1 MTGLSRFAVV
11 LVRPDSPENIGLAA
25 RGMANTG
32 FADLR
37 IVGLDKLEP
46 PAWRTA
52 IHAESIIEGRA
63 LLPVARRGRRR
74 PRPRPRLDGPR
85 PPRLS
90 AGLPGRGRRPDRANI
105 PAAAR
110 VGLVFGNE
118 RTGLTQDELGLANV
132 RFHIPQASRQP
143 SYNLGVAVTLT
154 LHAIAFR
161 GGPPP
166 ALRRDMPLDH
176 AAQAEAGRRFRDML
190 DSLGFMHDTNRAFII
205 EKVQD
210 IFFRMALTAKD
221 RDVILAMFRKALEGP
236 RERQATTGQERK
248 GAPMNPKELKVVF
261 GDNYKIDVALQGLH
275 RQDRPAGP
283 RRRRRDG
290 PVARSIIS
298 SSRWPPAPGTT
309 PWPSAGSARS
319 RPRGWA

>member
-1 MTGLSRFAVV
+1 MIGFDRFAVV

-32 FADLR
+32 FTDLR
-37 IVGLDKLEP
+37 IVGLGRLEP

-52 IHAESIIEGRA
+52 IHAESIIEGTRFFPSLGEA
-63 LLPVARRGRRR
+63 VADRDLVMGSTARVRHDFPLVPLAAGVAR
-74 PRPRPRLDGPR
+74 
-85 PPRLS
+85 
-90 AGLPGRGRRPDRANI
+90 I
-105 PAAAR
+105 FEYPASAR

-143 SYNLGVAVTLT
+143 SFNLGVAVTLT

-161 GGPPP
+161 EGPLPP
-166 ALRRDMPLDH
+166 LRRDMPLDH
-176 AAQAEAGRRFRDML
+176 GAQAAAGRRFSDML
-190 DSLGFMHDTNRAFII
+190 ESLGFMHDTNRAFIV

-236 RERQATTGQERK
+236 RERTPRPGRK
-248 GAPMNPKELKVVF
+248 GKEL
-261 GDNYKIDVALQGLH
+261 
-275 RQDRPAGP
+275 R
-283 RRRRRDG
+283 
-290 PVARSIIS
+290 
-298 SSRWPPAPGTT
+298 
-309 PWPSAGSARS
+309 
-319 RPRGWA
+319 

>member
-1 MTGLSRFAVV
+1 MSALARFAVV

-37 IVGLDKLEP
+37 IVGLDRLEA

-52 IHAESIIEGRA
+52 IHADAILEGTRFFWTVGEA
-63 LLPVARRGRRR
+63 VSDRELVLGSTARVRHDFPLVSLADGIA
-74 PRPRPRLDGPR
+74 RLDEY
-85 PPRLS
+85 
-90 AGLPGRGRRPDRANI
+90 
-105 PAAAR
+105 PASAR

-161 GGPPP
+161 HGPPP
-166 ALRRDMPLDH
+166 ALGRDLPLDH
-176 AAQAEAGRRFRDML
+176 AAQAEAGRRFGDML
-190 DSLGFMHDTNRAFII
+190 DGLGFMHDTNRAFIVD
-205 EKVQD
+205 KVRD

-236 RERQATTGQERK
+236 RERRRCAQRK
-248 GAPMNPKELKVVF
+248 GKEL
-261 GDNYKIDVALQGLH
+261 
-275 RQDRPAGP
+275 P
-283 RRRRRDG
+283 
-290 PVARSIIS
+290 
-298 SSRWPPAPGTT
+298 
-309 PWPSAGSARS
+309 
-319 RPRGWA
+319 

>member
-1 MTGLSRFAVV
+1 MTGFARFAVV

-52 IHAESIIEGRA
+52 IHAESIIEG
-63 LLPVARRGRRR
+63 ARFFPSLAEAIADRDLVLGSTARVRHDFPLVPLAEAAGRI
-74 PRPRPRLDGPR
+74 GEY
-85 PPRLS
+85 
-90 AGLPGRGRRPDRANI
+90 
-105 PAAAR
+105 PASAR

-161 GGPPP
+161 EGPSRT
-166 ALRRDMPLDH
+166 LRRDLPLDH
-176 AAQAEAGRRFRDML
+176 AAQAEAGRRFSDML
-190 DSLGFMHDTNRAFII
+190 DSLGFMHDTNRAFIVD
-205 EKVQD
+205 KVQD

-221 RDVILAMFRKALEGP
+221 RDVILAMFRKALDGP
-236 RERQATTGQERK
+236 GERRPRVHKK
-248 GAPMNPKELKVVF
+248 GKEL
-261 GDNYKIDVALQGLH
+261 Q
-275 RQDRPAGP
+275 
-283 RRRRRDG
+283 
-290 PVARSIIS
+290 
-298 SSRWPPAPGTT
+298 
-309 PWPSAGSARS
+309 
-319 RPRGWA
+319 